1 MKNDNEN
8 NVEDLQREDTTEV
21 ENEAV
26 VAETAA
32 EDNSETVAEEPAVE
46 EQPTPSVT
54 ETGEIIAAIGVHE
67 ATAEN
72 ILPTPQEIAETMPGI
87 EEIAKEPQKR
97 KNGLLFAI
105 IGGAVGVALLLVA
118 LVIGIYFAFFS
129 TTSVDVFADVEIVYD
144 GANGYAV
151 VEDGIKPYVSPSANE
166 AQNNG
171 FKAVINYTSDA
182 KNVSNGDVIT
192 VTAVVNQ
199 ELLDQYRISPESLTK
214 QFTVSGLATVPAKYS
229 DIPGEA
235 DIRSK
240 ATSFVEGYRQDDID
254 AALNKV
260 SGSTLVSDEVK
271 LYAIAYKADPE
282 LCNSGKTTYDER
294 CGTIQYIF
302 DHQVKTESTGYNH
315 TYGTWRMYGLTNIQV
330 LENGTLFQT
339 TNYVVDMDDFD
350 SNNDGFID
358 DGEMKAGYERLGYT
372 FLVQ

>member
-1 MKNDNEN
+1 MKNENEN
-8 NVEDLQREDTTEV
+8 NLDGLQPEESVVAVDSVEAEETVVEDDSAA
-21 ENEAV
+21 ENEP
-26 VAETAA
+26 AA
-32 EDNSETVAEEPAVE
+32 E
-46 EQPTPSVT
+46 EQHVPSVT

-72 ILPTPQEIAETMPGI
+72 VLPTPQEMAEMMPGV

-97 KNGLLFAI
+97 KNGMLFVI
-105 IGGAVGVALLLVA
+105 IGGAIGAALLLVA

-129 TTSVDVFADVEIVYD
+129 TTTVDIFDGVEIVYD

-151 VEDGIKPYVSPSANE
+151 VEDGIKPYVSPSENE
-166 AQNNG
+166 AQSNG
-171 FKAVINYTSDA
+171 FKAVVNYISDA
-182 KNVSNGDVIT
+182 AHLSNGDVIT

-199 ELLDQYRISPESLTK
+199 ELLNQYRLSPESLTK
-214 QFTVSGLATVPAKYS
+214 QYTVSGLSTVPAKYS
-229 DIPGEA
+229 DVPGEA

-260 SGSTLVSDEVK
+260 SGSTLVSDEIK

-282 LCNSGKTTYDER
+282 LCKSGETTYDER

-330 LENGTLFQT
+330 LEDGTLFQT
-339 TNYVVDMDDFD
+339 TNYVVNMDNFD
-350 SNNDGFID
+350 TNNDGFID
-358 DGEMKAGYERLGYT
+358 DGEMKAGYEKLGFT
-372 FLVQ
+372 FSVQ